1 MNLNF
6 SSALSALA
14 AVLVGMTAVQSP
26 DVQAQDNPYRLE
38 PGWAKYPAGRKW
50 GSTSGVD
57 VDRDGNIWA
66 FERCGERSCA
76 DSKLDTVFRF
86 DRAGNVMNSFGGD
99 MFIFPHGMAPGYWV
113 PEKEGALPESLPHNW
128 KPLEPFKK
136 YTTIM
141 SGLHSRSAEP
151 PPGAT
156 GADHWVASAFMCAVK
171 PKKTA
176 GADVACGT
184 TIDQLI
190 AQKIGRDN
198 LMPSMQLAVE
208 DPGANSSNCG
218 EGYSCTYTNTIS
230 WSSPTQ
236 PLPMELNPQVVF
248 ERMFGDG
255 STAELRNSRR
265 KRDGSI
271 LDSLTGSLGRLKLQA
286 SSSDKARLDDFS
298 DNVRE
303 IERRLQI
310 AMKASTVAPTEMAV
324 PVGVPQTFD
333 EHIKLQFDL
342 MALAFQADITR
353 VGTLLF
359 ARDLTN
365 RTYPECEAP
374 GVSFHGAS
382 HHGED
387 PRRIA
392 ELSKI
397 NQYHVKTLAYFVDK
411 LANTPDGNGSLL
423 DHSLLMYGSNMGN
436 PNQHAHYD
444 VPHILIGGAG
454 GKLKGG
460 RHLNFATKTI
470 TTGSVLQSILAM
482 FDIPVETLGDST
494 GLLPGLA

>member
-1 MNLNF
+1 MTFLTKKHM
-6 SSALSALA
+6 SRRTVLRGAGATLALPLLDAMVPAGVALA
-14 AVLVGMTAVQSP
+14 ETAANPKPRFVGCFV
-26 DVQAQDNPYRLE
+26 
-38 PGWAKYPAGRKW
+38 
-50 GSTSGVD
+50 
-57 VDRDGNIWA
+57 
-66 FERCGERSCA
+66 
-76 DSKLDTVFRF
+76 
-86 DRAGNVMNSFGGD
+86 
-99 MFIFPHGMAPGYWV
+99 PHGMAPGYWV
-113 PEKEGALPESLPHNW
+113 PEKEGPLEAAFPFNW
-128 KPLEPFKK
+128 KALEPFRN
-136 YTTIM
+136 YTVIM

-156 GADHWVASAFMCAVK
+156 GADHWVAAAFLCANK

-176 GADVACGT
+176 GADVYCGT
-184 TIDQLI
+184 TIDQII
-190 AQKIGRDN
+190 AKKIGAEN

-236 PLPMELNPQVVF
+236 PLPMELNPQIVF

-255 STAELRNSRR
+255 STVEQRAKRR

-271 LDSLTGSLGRLKLQA
+271 LDSLTGSLSRLRGE
-286 SSSDKARLDDFS
+286 SSPSDRATLDNYTA
-298 DNVRE
+298 NVRE

-310 AMKASTVAPTEMAV
+310 AMKASTVAPTDMSV

-342 MALAFQADITR
+342 LALAFQADITR

-359 ARDLTN
+359 ARDLTG

-374 GVSFHGAS
+374 TAGFHGAS

-397 NQYHVKTLAYFVDK
+397 NQYHVKMLAHLIEK
-411 LANTPDGNGSLL
+411 LSKTPDGEGTLL
-423 DHSLLMYGSNMGN
+423 DHSLVLYGSNMGN
-436 PNQHAHYD
+436 SNQHVHYD
-444 VPHILIGGAG
+444 VPHVLVGGLN

-460 RHLNFATKTI
+460 RHLAYPTKTVPS
-470 TTGSVLQSILAM
+470 GNLLL
-482 FDIPVETLGDST
+482 TLLDMYDVHEDSFGDST
-494 GLLPGLA
+494 GRLENV